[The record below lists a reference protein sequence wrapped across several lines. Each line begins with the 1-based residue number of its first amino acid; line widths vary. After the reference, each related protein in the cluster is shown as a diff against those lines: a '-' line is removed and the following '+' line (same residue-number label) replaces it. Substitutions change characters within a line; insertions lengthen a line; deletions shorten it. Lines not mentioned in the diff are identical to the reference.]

1 MNYYNTNTTLIAGT
15 SALVGAVA
23 TYLFLN
29 RKPLQSSPPP
39 HTVTVT
45 YWNGRGLAESVRLTL
60 AASGIPFTHVVPGF
74 ENATHLDQPEHL
86 QHLRT
91 QTNYLIAGQVPLLR
105 INGTSYVQ
113 SMATVRMLARRFG
126 LSGATP
132 TETTTVDIIAEC
144 IKDWRNS
151 IGGSWEFGMGG
162 FEPTKDMCLKVKQGN
177 LKYLPI
183 LERIL
188 TTHRYV
194 GQTVA
199 MSYADVLAF
208 EQLEQLVE
216 GKHIKAEG
224 DGTGFAIDYPKLNA
238 YYNRIRSNENI
249 ANYLASDMRLN
260 KGNQQEIKDYIASVK
275 RTLGR

>member
-1 MNYYNTNTTLIAGT
+1 
-15 SALVGAVA
+15 
-23 TYLFLN
+23 
-29 RKPLQSSPPP
+29 
-39 HTVTVT
+39 
-45 YWNGRGLAESVRLTL
+45 
-60 AASGIPFTHVVPGF
+60 
-74 ENATHLDQPEHL
+74 
-86 QHLRT
+86 
-91 QTNYLIAGQVPLLR
+91 
-105 INGTSYVQ
+105 
-113 SMATVRMLARRFG
+113 MATVRMLARRFG